1 MRRRKTA
8 NQKAEEKRW
17 VFSFNLKDESDEAYL
32 TEKGREFQITG
43 PMYGKDLS
51 LRVLQPIL
59 GTQKIQVFSAE
70 RRE

>member
-8 NQKAEEKRW
+8 NQKAQEERW

-32 TEKGREFQITG
+32 TQKGREFRITG
-43 PMYGKDLS
+43 PMCWKDLS

-59 GTQKIQVFSAE
+59 GTQKIQVF
-70 RRE
+70 

>member
-32 TEKGREFQITG
+32 TGKGREFRITG
-43 PMYGKDLS
+43 PMY
-51 LRVLQPIL
+51 
-59 GTQKIQVFSAE
+59 
-70 RRE
+70 